1 MLGLRRLFRSRGRR
15 ELLWGLVF
23 ISPGLTYF
31 AVFWIAPVIMT
42 VQQSLWRW
50 KFGRATD
57 YVGLRNY
64 ELLFTDPL
72 FIDSVKATFWITFG
86 ALIACTVIAFGL
98 AWLLNDSTLRG
109 ARWFRLIFF
118 LPVITDWVATA
129 LVWQL
134 IFLPYQGV
142 LPGILYSLGL
152 SNTSLPT
159 LRWTSSRELAPVSII
174 IFTVWKTT
182 GLYMVIY
189 LAGLRSI
196 PKELI
201 EAARVDGAREWD
213 LIRHVT
219 LPLLSPISIF
229 VILVCFVNSIGMF
242 EPVWMLTGGGPA
254 EATKTLPLFI
264 HEAFF
269 RFRLGGYASAAA
281 IVFLFFTLLFAI
293 IATWGIRM
301 SAYQE

>member
-15 ELLWGLVF
+15 EFFWGLVF

-31 AVFWIAPVIMT
+31 VVFWIAPVIMT
-42 VQQSLWRW
+42 VEQSLWRW
-50 KFGRATD
+50 KFGRAD
-57 YVGLRNY
+57 EYVGLRNY
-64 ELLFTDPL
+64 ELLLTDPL
-72 FIDSVKATFWITFG
+72 FRDSVKATLWITFG
-86 ALIACTVIAFGL
+86 ALVACTVIAFGL

-134 IFLPYQGV
+134 IFLPHQGV
-142 LPGILYSLGL
+142 LPALFHSLGL
-152 SNTSLPT
+152 SDTSLPT
-159 LRWTSSRELAPVSII
+159 LRWTASRELAPISII
-174 IFTVWKTT
+174 IFAVWKTT
-182 GLYMVIY
+182 GLYMVIF

-213 LIRHVT
+213 FIRHVI
-219 LPLLSPISIF
+219 LPLLSPITIF
-229 VILVCFVNSIGMF
+229 VVLVGFVNAIGMF

-264 HEAFF
+264 HETFF
-269 RFRLGGYASAAA
+269 RFRQGGYASAAA
-281 IVFLFFTLLFAI
+281 ILFLLFTLLFAI
-293 IATWGIRM
+293 IATWRIRM

>member
-1 MLGLRRLFRSRGRR
+1 MVGLRRLFQNRGRR
-15 ELLWGLVF
+15 EFFWGLVF

-31 AVFWIAPVIMT
+31 VVFWITPIYLT
-42 VQQSLWRW
+42 LQQSLWHW
-50 KFGRATD
+50 KFGRAD
-57 YVGLRNY
+57 KYVGLKNY
-64 ELLFTDPL
+64 SLLLTDPL
-72 FIDSVKATFWITFG
+72 FINSVKATAWITFG
-86 ALIACTVIAFGL
+86 AVTACTVIAFGL

-134 IFLPYQGV
+134 IFMPYQGV
-142 LPGILYSLGL
+142 LAGLFYSLGL
-152 SNTSLPT
+152 SKTSLPT
-159 LRWTSSRELAPVSII
+159 LRWTASRDLAPVSII

-182 GLYMVIY
+182 GLYVVIF
-189 LAGLRSI
+189 LAGLKSI

-201 EAARVDGAREWD
+201 EAARVDGAREWG
-213 LIRHVT
+213 LIRHVI
-219 LPLLSPISIF
+219 LPLLSPITIF
-229 VILVCFVNSIGMF
+229 VVLVGFVNAIGLF

-264 HEAFF
+264 HEMFF

-281 IVFLFFTLLFAI
+281 ILFLFITLSFAL
-293 IATWGIRM
+293 IATRMIRM